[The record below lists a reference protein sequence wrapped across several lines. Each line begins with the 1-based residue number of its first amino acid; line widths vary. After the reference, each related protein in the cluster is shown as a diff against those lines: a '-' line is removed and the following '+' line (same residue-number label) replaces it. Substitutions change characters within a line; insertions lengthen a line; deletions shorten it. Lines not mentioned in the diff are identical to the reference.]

1 MNKTITFTAPS
12 HWASALI
19 NGDES
24 TFDYYE
30 DEKDFAEYENC
41 LASLIA
47 KYGNAMPM
55 DCTHL
60 GFTQSGDFG
69 ILSGDYAEYTILD
82 ESK

>member
-1 MNKTITFTAPS
+1 MKKTTTFTAPS

-30 DEKDFAEYENC
+30 DEKDFAEYEKC
-41 LASLIA
+41 LESLIA
-47 KYGNAMPM
+47 NHGNATPT
-55 DCTHL
+55 DCTNL
-60 GFTQSGDFG
+60 GFSQRGDFG
-69 ILSGDYAEYTILD
+69 SLPGDYSEYTIFN

>member
-1 MNKTITFTAPS
+1 MKTIATFTAPS

-24 TFDYYE
+24 VFDYYE
-30 DEKDFAEYENC
+30 DESDFAEYENC
-41 LASLIA
+41 LASLVA
-47 KYGNAMPM
+47 NYGSATPTG
-55 DCTHL
+55 CTHL

-69 ILSGDYAEYTILD
+69 RLAGDYTEYTILK